1 MALYEE
7 NRYDHLDSKA
17 EAAKALLLELLQ
29 EVLHLGEQTMALK
42 TRVLVLAEWDESLH
56 WVPAPTAAKTRV
68 FQYFRP
74 EISPHGEEYLLL
86 FVCFTVSLRSN
97 HRE

>member
-1 MALYEE
+1 MALQE
-7 NRYDHLDSKA
+7 
-17 EAAKALLLELLQ
+17 ELLQ
-29 EVLHLGEQTMALK
+29 EELHSGEQRMALKK

-97 HRE
+97 HRA

>member
-1 MALYEE
+1 MAL
-7 NRYDHLDSKA
+7 K
-17 EAAKALLLELLQ
+17 
-29 EVLHLGEQTMALK
+29 K

-86 FVCFTVSLRSN
+86 FVCCTVSLRSY
-97 HRE
+97 HSAEDSPVRGCGCTRRLEQRKQGRLHAVR